1 MNGLLFITTNFTN
14 YTNWPLPAKDHESRI
29 WEFENFLSKH
39 LNTRKTL
46 MGLCQQRGMN
56 QEFENFLSILQ
67 ITRKTLI
74 GLCQQRIMNQELEN
88 LRISSLY
95 YKLQELHEFGW
106 TFDKKR
112 IKNLRFGELYKVR
125 RVRSVRC
132 WRIITAST
140 RGSSTSLVFEINSP

>member
-1 MNGLLFITTNFTN
+1 
-14 YTNWPLPAKDHESRI
+14 
-29 WEFENFLSKH
+29 
-39 LNTRKTL
+39 

-125 RVRSVRC
+125 RVRRVRC
-132 WRIITAST
+132 FIIISAI
-140 RGSSTSLVFEINSP
+140 SSRKNQSVVSAA